1 MIASPKASDIQI
13 CQLEKEY
20 VYPLVELVYENL
32 IDLKYSDAI
41 LKTRFASLLELITI
55 RENIAESS
63 LRADFH
69 EADSSLEKSVKRIL
83 DPITKEQFEDIYRP
97 LHRLLHEC
105 FLNQNVDSPDDIA
118 KNQALHLR
126 SQLGGVSPEELFEE
140 TIQLLG
146 PLKKRL
152 EKLGPGITEDNLKQL
167 VIAAINNAKDKVLIP
182 KVEVS
187 PLLTPARTFI
197 PAAQDPRYI
206 RQQEILE
213 KEKLEELQLKL
224 FQEEEDALA
233 AQALADEDALSS
245 SQESEDVRTRARIGG
260 RRPGL

>member
-1 MIASPKASDIQI
+1 MISSPKASDIQI
-13 CQLEKEY
+13 CQLENEY
-20 VYPLVELVYENL
+20 VYPLVELIYENL
-32 IDLKYSDAI
+32 KDLKYSVVI
-41 LKTRFASLLELITI
+41 LKARFTSLLELITV

-63 LRADFH
+63 VKADFH
-69 EADSSLEKSVKRIL
+69 EPDKSLEKSVKRIL
-83 DPITKEQFEDIYRP
+83 DPIAKEQFEDIYRP
-97 LHRLLHEC
+97 LHMLLHEC
-105 FLNQNVDSPDDIA
+105 FLNQNPDSPDDIA

-126 SQLGGVSPEELFEE
+126 AQLGGVSPEELFEQ

-152 EKLGPGITEDNLKQL
+152 EKLGPSITEENLKQL
-167 VIAAINNAKDKVLIP
+167 VIAAINNAKEKVLIP
-182 KVEVS
+182 KVAVA
-187 PLLTPARTFI
+187 PLLTPARSFV

-233 AQALADEDALSS
+233 AQALAEADASSS
-245 SQESEDVRTRARIGG
+245 SQESEDVRTRPRIGG